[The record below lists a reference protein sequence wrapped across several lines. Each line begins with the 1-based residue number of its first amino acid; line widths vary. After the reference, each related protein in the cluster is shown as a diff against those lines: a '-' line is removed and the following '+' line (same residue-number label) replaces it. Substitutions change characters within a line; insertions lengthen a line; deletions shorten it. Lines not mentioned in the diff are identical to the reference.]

1 MTMKK
6 ESTKEKLLK
15 VASAL
20 FSQKSFSD
28 LTTREIA
35 NKAKVNLSAIK
46 YYFSSKENL
55 FIETLTLLL
64 QDIKEKNIDYLQFEG
79 EISQEEAISKF
90 KSFVKNLN
98 SLMSLPRTVH
108 PFKIMLREVLA
119 INKKNKKMCEIMI
132 DIITNEFMKP
142 FEEKGVRLIGFIAP
156 HLSNED
162 KVNAINAVCSM
173 CSHYLIAGDFIKS
186 MRGINISDGDTLD
199 KFSDFIT
206 NFTLKGLGIN

>member
-1 MTMKK
+1 MKK

-15 VASAL
+15 VASVL

-35 NKAKVNLSAIK
+35 NKAKVNLSSIK

-55 FIETLTLLL
+55 FIETLKLLL
-64 QDIKEKNIDYLQFEG
+64 QDIREKNIDYLQFEG

-98 SLMSLPRTVH
+98 SLMSLPRAVH
-108 PFKIMLREVLA
+108 PCKIMLREVLA

-142 FEEKGVRLIGFIAP
+142 FEEKGVRLISFVAP
-156 HLSNED
+156 HLSDED
-162 KVNAINAVCSM
+162 KVNAFNVVCSM
-173 CSHYLIAGDFIKS
+173 CSHYLISGDFIKS
-186 MRGINISDGDTLD
+186 MRGSNVSDGDTLD

-206 NFTLKGLGIN
+206 NFTLKGLGVN